1 MADVTVD
8 PTTTLGTVDEAGLAA
23 GGNVPAD
30 GTDEP
35 SDSETFNGNLT
46 LQPGWTAVA
55 SSGSTLLGDYQV
67 NADGSF
73 SYTLTSVTDDV
84 GGAETDSFTYTADD
98 GNGNTVMNTV
108 TITII
113 DDEPVAMDDSG
124 NVSEGTTLTVL
135 AAAGVL
141 INDESGADGYDGAI
155 VGVVTGSDDAT
166 DTTNA
171 NVGNTINGLYG
182 MLTLNADGSYTY
194 ESTANAIDANAQD
207 HFVYT
212 IRDGDGD
219 LTSAVL
225 TINVADVTGTPED
238 TAAEVDEAG
247 LSPLGTSAG
256 DGSNQVVGGSLSFS
270 GGFDN
275 VALQN
280 GSTALG
286 SWTVYAD
293 GTFDYTLNVAT
304 DDLIGDE
311 TDSFS
316 YTATDDNGNSV
327 SNTVTITI
335 VDDEPVFTIVN
346 DGGDIDDVA
355 SLITQNPTAD
365 MTYFG
370 NFADWAYGA
379 DDFGSLSASSLPA
392 GVEVD
397 SVAVD
402 GSQIVLN
409 FYEGEVLVAILTL
422 NADGEDSLDVFR
434 REPEVEFIPVATAAA
449 EAGGPVGSILVNLES
464 AADFN
469 ILVQA
474 TKGGVADDV
483 NASTQ
488 GWGVDNQNINTDETI
503 TFSFVD
509 DDDDTTAYGISDF
522 KFQVTKWTGGF
533 NGAIA
538 ITIAFIDA
546 DTMMEDT
553 ETLQFASVEDAVI
566 QITELGWLNYE
577 VGDELLSV
585 MVEHGNATS
594 GGAFNINGVEVG
606 AESVTPPDD
615 LSYEGIIIDVVDG
628 DGDVDSQEFSLA
640 IDGDE
645 GNGLEVEA
653 ITGTSGN
660 NVLIGTAGDDFL
672 IGGAGD
678 DILTGD
684 TGADTFEFS
693 MAYNTGT
700 DEITDFEIGVD
711 TLSFSDVVD
720 DNNDLT
726 IDFADVVESIDNQG
740 AGGDLTIN
748 ITNGG
753 SVTLTGLGTADV
765 ITTAAQL
772 ESYLG
777 NVNINTDS

>member
-1 MADVTVD
+1 
-8 PTTTLGTVDEAGLAA
+8 
-23 GGNVPAD
+23 
-30 GTDEP
+30 
-35 SDSETFNGNLT
+35 
-46 LQPGWTAVA
+46 
-55 SSGSTLLGDYQV
+55 
-67 NADGSF
+67 
-73 SYTLTSVTDDV
+73 
-84 GGAETDSFTYTADD
+84 
-98 GNGNTVMNTV
+98 
-108 TITII
+108 
-113 DDEPVAMDDSG
+113 
-124 NVSEGTTLTVL
+124 
-135 AAAGVL
+135 
-141 INDESGADGYDGAI
+141 
-155 VGVVTGSDDAT
+155 
-166 DTTNA
+166 
-171 NVGNTINGLYG
+171 

-194 ESTANAIDANAQD
+194 ESTADAVDANAQD
-207 HFVYT
+207 QFVYT

-225 TINVADVTGTPED
+225 TINVADVTGIPED

-275 VALQN
+275 VELQS

-304 DDLIGDE
+304 DDLLGDE

-327 SNTVTITI
+327 TNTVTITI
-335 VDDEPVFTIVN
+335 IDDEPVFTIVN
-346 DGGDIDDVA
+346 DGGDIDDVV

-397 SVAVD
+397 SIAVD

-409 FYEGEVLVAILTL
+409 FYEGEVLVATLTL
-422 NADGEDSLDVFR
+422 NADGQDSLDVFR

-449 EAGGPVGSILVNLES
+449 EAGGPVGSILVDLNA

-469 ILVQA
+469 ILVTA

-503 TFSFVD
+503 TFAFVD
-509 DDDDTTAYGISDF
+509 DGDNTTAYGISDF

-538 ITIAFIDA
+538 ITIVYIDA
-546 DTMMEDT
+546 DTLLQAS
-553 ETLQFASVEDAVI
+553 ETLQFASVEDAVVTI
-566 QITELGWLNYE
+566 SELGWSNYE
-577 VGDELLSV
+577 VGDDLLSV
-585 MVEHGNATS
+585 QVEHGDATS
-594 GGAFNINGVEVG
+594 GGAFNLNGVEVG
-606 AESVTPPDD
+606 AESVTPPDA
-615 LSYEGIIIDVVDG
+615 LSYEGIVIDVVDG
-628 DGDVDSQEFSLA
+628 DGDMDSQEFSLA

-645 GNGLEVEA
+645 GDGLQVEA
-653 ITGTSGN
+653 LTGTSGADDGIEN
-660 NVLIGTAGDDFL
+660 PALVGTAGDDFL

-684 TGADTFEFS
+684 AGADTFEFS
-693 MAYNTGT
+693 MAFNTGE

-720 DNNDLT
+720 ENNDIT
-726 IDFADVVESIDNQG
+726 IDFADVVASIENGG
-740 AGGDLTIN
+740 AGNDLTIN
-748 ITNGG
+748 MTNGG
-753 SVTLTGLGTADV
+753 SVTLTGLGTADPLN
-765 ITTAAQL
+765 TAAQL

-777 NVNINTDS
+777 NININTDS